1 MPKRYSIAEARA
13 NLPTI
18 VDDVEAGSTI
28 ELTRRGKPVAVVLSR
43 QEYDALR
50 SERPRFSEAY
60 RHFLERFRPEEV
72 GVDRDHFDSLRAA
85 GPGRKVAL

>member
-18 VDDVEAGSTI
+18 VDEVEAGSTI
-28 ELTRRGKPVAVVLSR
+28 ELTRRGKPIAVVLSR

-50 SERPRFSEAY
+50 PERPRFSETY
-60 RHFLERFRPEEV
+60 RHFLERFRLEEI
-72 GVDRDHFDSLRAA
+72 GVNRDYFGALRAA
-85 GPGRKVAL
+85 SSGRKVAL

>member
-18 VDDVEAGSTI
+18 VDEVEAGSTI
-28 ELTRRGKPVAVVLSR
+28 ELTRRGKPIAVVLSR
-43 QEYDALR
+43 QQYDALR

-60 RHFLERFRPEEV
+60 RLFLERFRLEEI
-72 GVDRDHFDSLRAA
+72 GVDRDYFDSLRAA